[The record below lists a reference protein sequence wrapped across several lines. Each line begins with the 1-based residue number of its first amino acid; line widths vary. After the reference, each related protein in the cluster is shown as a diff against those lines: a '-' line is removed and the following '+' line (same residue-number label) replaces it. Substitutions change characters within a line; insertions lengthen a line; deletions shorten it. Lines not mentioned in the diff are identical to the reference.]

1 MQTPAKTFPMTWSRD
16 CEQCE
21 AGTTF
26 SKSRRIFWLGCLFHV
41 DHAAFFGPHQEA
53 CVSWTM
59 WPVNASTPV
68 PVPVSGWQAWV
79 FFQPNRIAPPTS
91 HKFWSWIDQ
100 KKRIQWEANSIA
112 PIFSRDSYGSGYIY
126 IYIYWICCIIL
137 MLSLCGCL
145 SFHCATTPRTEKLGV
160 TGSYRWWADEVGGG
174 RPQTSFLVLVM
185 LVLIL
190 YTKTTNTAHTNT
202 TYTTNTRKYY

>member
-100 KKRIQWEANSIA
+100 KKRIQWEANSSA
-112 PIFSRDSYGSGYIY
+112 SIFSEIHMVWDIY

-145 SFHCATTPRTEKLGV
+145 SFHCATTPRTEKLGD
-160 TGSYRWWADEVGGG
+160 TGSYRWWADEVGG
-174 RPQTSFLVLVM
+174 RKATNVISSTSSAS
-185 LVLIL
+185 
-190 YTKTTNTAHTNT
+190 TNTI
-202 TYTTNTRKYY
+202 Y

>member
-100 KKRIQWEANSIA
+100 KKCIQWEANSSA
-112 PIFSRDSYGSGYIY
+112 SIFSEIHMVWDIY
-126 IYIYWICCIIL
+126 IYIL
-137 MLSLCGCL
+137 DMLHHPHAFTLWMFIFSLCHHA
-145 SFHCATTPRTEKLGV
+145 SDWK
-160 TGSYRWWADEVGGG
+160 VGRHRILPMMRGG
-174 RPQTSFLVLVM
+174 RPQTSFLVLVV

-190 YTKTTNTAHTNT
+190 YTKPTNTAHTNT

>member
-100 KKRIQWEANSIA
+100 KKCIQWEANSSA
-112 PIFSRDSYGSGYIY
+112 SIFSEIHMVWDIY
-126 IYIYWICCIIL
+126 IYIGYVASSSC
-137 MLSLCGCL
+137 
-145 SFHCATTPRTEKLGV
+145 FHFVDVYLFTVPPRLGLKSWETPDPTD
-160 TGSYRWWADEVGGG
+160 DEPM
-174 RPQTSFLVLVM
+174 R
-185 LVLIL
+185 
-190 YTKTTNTAHTNT
+190 
-202 TYTTNTRKYY
+202 